1 MPIYVN
7 GYTINQI
14 YHDSSRVTAVTV
26 NGSTVYSYT
35 AQYRWE
41 SATQAE
47 FEACAIKHYAI
58 DDLGSAGSEILPEPT
73 AAGWG
78 GRIEHRHT
86 FPPVYSYYVSAIF

>member
-7 GYTINQI
+7 GNTINQI
-14 YHDSSRVTAVTV
+14 YHDGVKVTTVTV
-26 NGSTVYSYT
+26 NGSTVFT
-35 AQYRWE
+35 ATVQYRWR

-47 FEACAIKHYAI
+47 FEACAIKHYAY
-58 DDLGSAGSEILPEPT
+58 DDLGSAGPEVLSEPT

-86 FPPVYSYYVSAIF
+86 FLAGYSSYVSVIF

>member
-7 GYTINQI
+7 GSTINQI
-14 YHDSSRVTAVTV
+14 YHDGTKVTTVEV
-26 NGSTVYSYT
+26 NGSIVFT
-35 AQYRWE
+35 APVQYRWQ

-47 FEACAIKHYAI
+47 FEACAIKHYAY
-58 DDLGSAGSEILPEPT
+58 DDFGSAGPEVLPEPT

-86 FPPVYSYYVSAIF
+86 FPPVYSYYVSVIF